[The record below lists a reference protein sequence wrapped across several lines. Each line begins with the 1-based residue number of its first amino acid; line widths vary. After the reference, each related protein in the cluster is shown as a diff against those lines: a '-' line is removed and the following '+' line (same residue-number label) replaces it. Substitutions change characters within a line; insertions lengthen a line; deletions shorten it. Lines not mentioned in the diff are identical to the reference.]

1 LIVIH
6 DRSGDNN
13 ILHRSLLER
22 RIQAVSSIRCTSSQ
36 RSHRHRAAAWS
47 RPVTLRLAAAGD
59 APALERLA
67 ALDSRRLPPGPHLVA
82 ERDGI
87 AAALSLSTHE
97 LVADPFRRTA
107 ELCGSL
113 RCHPGEA
120 RIHRE
125 GSAEVGL
132 EPRPKLVLG

>member
-1 LIVIH
+1 M
-6 DRSGDNN
+6 
-13 ILHRSLLER
+13 
-22 RIQAVSSIRCTSSQ
+22 
-36 RSHRHRAAAWS
+36 
-47 RPVTLRLAAAGD
+47 TLRLAAAGD

-87 AAALSLSTHE
+87 AAALSLSTDE

-107 ELCGSL
+107 ELRGSL
-113 RCHPGEA
+113 RCHAGEA

-132 EPRPKLVLG
+132 EPRPQLVPG